1 MTIVAMRRPTAR
13 LSTKVKLFRGFGDR
27 SRLAIVETLLEGP
40 ISVGAIVARTGLSQ
54 PLVSMHLA
62 CMRC

>member
-1 MTIVAMRRPTAR
+1 MKRPN
-13 LSTKVKLFRGFGDR
+13 LLVTKAKLFRGLGDP
-27 SRLAIVETLLEGP
+27 SRLAIVQALSEGTRT
-40 ISVGAIVARTGLSQ
+40 VGEIVRATGLSQ